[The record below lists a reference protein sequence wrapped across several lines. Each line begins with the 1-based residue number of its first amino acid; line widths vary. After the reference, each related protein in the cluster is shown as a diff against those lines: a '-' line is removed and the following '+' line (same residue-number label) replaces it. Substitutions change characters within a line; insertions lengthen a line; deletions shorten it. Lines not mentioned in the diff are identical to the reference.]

1 MARSQQ
7 KNRKIKKG
15 TLESEVYE
23 ALAKSNSGFALALEL
38 EDRAERNLPTT
49 LRPTKRK
56 IRKPPSVSVPVS
68 LTPRLLAALE
78 SLVIE
83 TGTSRRS
90 IIETALSEYLRSR
103 VPWFG
108 WDQSGKE
115 TLVVYEVPDIPDSVL
130 ETIGED

>member
-1 MARSQQ
+1 MARSQR

-15 TLESEVYE
+15 TLQWEVYE
-23 ALAKSNSGFALALEL
+23 ALAKTNSGFALALEL

-49 LRPTKRK
+49 LKPTKRQ

-90 IIETALSEYLRSR
+90 IIGSALTEYLRSR

-108 WDQSGKE
+108 WDETGKE
-115 TLVVYEVPDIPDSVL
+115 TLVVYDVPEIPAAVL
-130 ETIGED
+130 ETIAED